1 MIWTWT
7 GVSSCSLLSMPMTQL
22 SYRSTIYLSI
32 SAERRLFQC
41 HEESAGNLHDK
52 EFGKKLSGLSVHSQP
67 KSGAN
72 VTVCGFSAPQF
83 EERLKRRRSV
93 LTELLYYFASFD
105 LKCSFTLLEKPSVSA
120 GVTDTIRS
128 YARGLRACGWRWRRN
143 AVEITLYLSLPSP
156 FVFFFFSSVLSSD
169 RASFSAG
176 FSDQGCEAWNRLTSM
191 WTPDSLIDAAWLR
204 LVQRVTEPFIWFW
217 CTSASTLWNSGL
229 QKHDVDLTLICL

>member
-22 SYRSTIYLSI
+22 SYLSTIYLSI
-32 SAERRLFQC
+32 SAERRLFRC

-72 VTVCGFSAPQF
+72 VTVCGFSVPQF

-156 FVFFFFSSVLSSD
+156 FVFCFFLARFWALILPRSRLGSV
-169 RASFSAG
+169 
-176 FSDQGCEAWNRLTSM
+176 TK
-191 WTPDSLIDAAWLR
+191 DA
-204 LVQRVTEPFIWFW
+204 
-217 CTSASTLWNSGL
+217 
-229 QKHDVDLTLICL
+229 KHEIGSPACGRQIPWLTLPG